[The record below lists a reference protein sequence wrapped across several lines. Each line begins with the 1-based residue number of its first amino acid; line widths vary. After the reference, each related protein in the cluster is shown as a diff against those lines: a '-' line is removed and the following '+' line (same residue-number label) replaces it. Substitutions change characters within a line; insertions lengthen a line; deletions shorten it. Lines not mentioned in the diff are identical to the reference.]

1 MGRAE
6 MKRLAVAIAILFV
19 AVLLQL
25 TVLNGLPL
33 PGGGAPD
40 LVLLCVV
47 AIGLAGG
54 VRAGLIAG
62 FCAGLALDLAPPAVG
77 LVGEYA
83 LVFTLAGY
91 FSGRMRPAL
100 LRSALLG
107 VAAGAVAVVG
117 AEVAT
122 AILAVAL
129 GRPPATVGEVARVLP
144 ASVLYDLIVLPVA
157 LFVAVRLAG
166 ALGVSFST
174 IADSPVFESGG
185 SAAPPGLAGLGRP
198 GAPQPAR
205 LAWRGVGTDSWLS
218 GDLAGVAPAVG
229 AVGWLSGPANS
240 RRARRERAR
249 LAAALAGAMGSN
261 KEGWVGYRL
270 GGPAGGY
277 PAYRPGPPQQ
287 VRLRSW
293 AGVPGSASALARPGP
308 AAAGREVRLGLAGE
322 QRRRRRSVAAAGRR
336 QRRAPVY
343 LLGVRLPGPRR
354 GGTVRSPVG
363 RSGAEWHGAG
373 AHGVNGPELP
383 RISFG
388 TGLVAPGTPVWRP
401 GVPRISF
408 GAGGLPGPARPAGA
422 GVPRIAFGAGSLPGA
437 SRPGQYRPAQPN
449 FRSAR
454 GRTGP
459 SRSAAGAWLAGG
471 RSPVRHPKQPR
482 FSRSVPTFG
491 GYPVSKSRPGKAPRL
506 RPGPRRVPWL
516 PWVRRAGGRSTVWR
530 IGAGR
535 LPGGYR

>member
-1 MGRAE
+1 
-6 MKRLAVAIAILFV
+6 MKRLAVAIAILFS

-25 TVLNGLPL
+25 TVINGLPL
-33 PGGGAPD
+33 PGGAAPD

-83 LVFTLAGY
+83 LVFSLAGY

-107 VAAGAVAVVG
+107 VAAGAVTVLC

-129 GRPPATVGEVARVLP
+129 GRPPVTAGTVAHVLP
-144 ASVLYDLIVLPVA
+144 VSVLYDLIVLPVA

-205 LAWRGVGTDSWLS
+205 LAWRGVATDSWLS

-240 RRARRERAR
+240 RRARREQAR
-249 LAAALAGAMGSN
+249 LAATLAGAIGS
-261 KEGWVGYRL
+261 KKDGWVGYRPT
-270 GGPAGGY
+270 GSAGRY
-277 PAYRPGPPQQ
+277 PGYRPGPPQP

-308 AAAGREVRLGLAGE
+308 TAAGREVRLGLAGE
-322 QRRRRRSVAAAGRR
+322 QRR
-336 QRRAPVY
+336 QRRAGAAARRRQGRVPVY
-343 LLGVRLPGPRR
+343 LLGVRIPGPRR
-354 GGTVRSPVG
+354 GAQVRYPAG

-373 AHGVNGPELP
+373 AHGVNGPDVP
-383 RISFG
+383 RITFG
-388 TGLVAPGTPVWRP
+388 TGLVAPGTPIWRP
-401 GVPRISF
+401 GVPRINF
-408 GAGGLPGPARPAGA
+408 GAAGLPRSARPSGA
-422 GVPRIAFGAGSLPGA
+422 AVPRIAFGTGSLPGA
-437 SRPGQYRPAQPN
+437 SRPGQHRPAQPH
-449 FRSAR
+449 FRSVK

-459 SRSAAGAWLAGG
+459 SRSASGAWLAGS

-482 FSRSVPTFG
+482 FSRSGPSFG
-491 GYPVSKSRPGKAPRL
+491 GYPASKSRPGKASRL
-506 RPGPRRVPWL
+506 RSGSRRTSWL
-516 PWVRRAGGRSTVWR
+516 PWTRRAGGRSSVWR
-530 IGAGR
+530 IGTGR